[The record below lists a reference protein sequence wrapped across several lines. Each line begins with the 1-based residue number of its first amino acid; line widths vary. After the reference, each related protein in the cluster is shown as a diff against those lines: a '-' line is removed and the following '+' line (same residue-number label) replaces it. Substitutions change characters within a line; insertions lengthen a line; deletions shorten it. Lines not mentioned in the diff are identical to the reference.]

1 MRFQK
6 INLRNI
12 GAYYGK
18 DNLINLSTTSESN
31 VVLIGGKN
39 GAGKTTLLES
49 IRVALFGCLTYGFM
63 TENDA
68 YYTKI
73 GTLFNRKA
81 KEENESQYQIIL
93 NYESVENFL
102 PSNYELN
109 RYWVV
114 KGTKIKEYFV
124 VHKDGRLLN
133 DRDTDNFQNRLREEI
148 PPRLFELCLFDGEDI
163 SRIISDGR
171 ISEYLNDAAKVLFNL
186 DLFTNL
192 DKDLQTFK
200 NTLNINEG
208 DPSENSTKT
217 NLEFTL
223 SSLRLKLS
231 DVSEQINEI
240 HQDIQRT
247 KEELSI
253 RKRDFEMHG
262 GLQKDTRDKI
272 VLEISRLESIR
283 KQNIEHIRS
292 FITDLLPLYM
302 VRDLVSKTNIQ
313 MNEEQSIE
321 SYTYIKSKLDLET
334 LQRKVN
340 NLSYKFQIDSDK
352 DYSNELYTEI
362 MDIFKPINEQTLHRA
377 SFAQKTEINYLNHSL
392 DKININT
399 FINMYEENTILLE
412 RIQQLKQ
419 QLDTNDN
426 SSEFKMLIDAI
437 EVLTQQIEQKKQL
450 IDHKQQEEL
459 NLSEEIKQTVIALE
473 NETTKWLNSRKTITS
488 FALAEKIL
496 KVSER
501 FQSMQ
506 LRKKLDQVQN
516 EAIKMVQRLFRKK
529 DYITRIYISHDS
541 FDLSLYHN
549 HELLVNERLSAG
561 EKEML
566 MLSIIWAMFKCTGWK
581 LPLVFDTLLGR
592 LDQDHKRELIN
603 YFIPNCG
610 DQVIILATDSEVTVS
625 QFKDLQQHLSM
636 YYTLEFNT
644 AKNKIDINKDHYFD
658 IYDLEL
664 V

>member
-1 MRFQK
+1 MRLQK
-6 INLRNI
+6 IILRNI

-18 DNLINLSTTSESN
+18 DNQFDLSTTPESN

-63 TENDA
+63 TESDA
-68 YYTKI
+68 YYSRI
-73 GTLFNRKA
+73 GSLFNRKA
-81 KEENESQYQIIL
+81 KEQNESQYQIIL
-93 NYESVENFL
+93 KYDSVENFL

-109 RYWVV
+109 RYWIF
-114 KGTKIKEYFV
+114 KGTKIKEYFT

-133 DRDTDNFQNRLREEI
+133 ERETDNFQNRLREEI

-171 ISEYLNDAAKVLFNL
+171 IPEYLNDAAKVLFNL

-200 NTLNINEG
+200 NTLNIDE
-208 DPSENSTKT
+208 SELGEDSNKV
-217 NLEFTL
+217 NLERTL
-223 SSLRLKLS
+223 SSLRLKLN
-231 DVSEQINEI
+231 DISEQLIEL
-240 HQDIQRT
+240 HQDVQNT
-247 KEELSI
+247 KEVLTLK
-253 RKRDFEMHG
+253 KRDFEMHG
-262 GLQKDTRDKI
+262 GLHKDTRENL

-283 KQNIEHIRS
+283 KQNIDQIRS
-292 FITDLLPLYM
+292 FVFDLLPLYL
-302 VRDLVSKTNIQ
+302 VRNLVSETNIQ
-313 MNEEQSIE
+313 MNEEQSVETYAHIGSMLE
-321 SYTYIKSKLDLET
+321 PDTLNRIVDKLSSKFQLNLNKSYTEQLHKEI
-334 LQRKVN
+334 
-340 NLSYKFQIDSDK
+340 IDV
-352 DYSNELYTEI
+352 
-362 MDIFKPINEQTLHRA
+362 FKPVNERILHRA
-377 SFAQKTEINYLNHSL
+377 SFAQKTEVNYLNHSL
-392 DKININT
+392 DKINVNT
-399 FINMYEENTILLE
+399 YSNMYEENTILLE

-426 SSEFKMLIDAI
+426 SSEFKMLLNDIQN
-437 EVLTQQIEQKKQL
+437 LTLLIEQKKQ
-450 IDHKQQEEL
+450 IIEQKQQDEL
-459 NLSEEIKQTVIALE
+459 MLTEEIKTTTIALE
-473 NETTKWLNSRKTITS
+473 NETAKWLNSRKTITS
-488 FALAEKIL
+488 FTLAEKIH
-496 KVSER
+496 KVSAR
-501 FQSMQ
+501 FQTMQ

-529 DYITRIYISHDS
+529 DYITRIYISHES
-541 FDLSLYHN
+541 FDLNLYH
-549 HELLVNERLSAG
+549 HQELLVNERLSAG

-592 LDQDHKRELIN
+592 LDQDHKREIIN

-610 DQVIILATDSEVTVS
+610 DQVIILATDSEVTES
-625 QFKDLQQHLSM
+625 QFRDLQQHLSH

-644 AKNKIDINKDHYFD
+644 ASNRIDINKDHYFD
-658 IYDLEL
+658 KYDLEL